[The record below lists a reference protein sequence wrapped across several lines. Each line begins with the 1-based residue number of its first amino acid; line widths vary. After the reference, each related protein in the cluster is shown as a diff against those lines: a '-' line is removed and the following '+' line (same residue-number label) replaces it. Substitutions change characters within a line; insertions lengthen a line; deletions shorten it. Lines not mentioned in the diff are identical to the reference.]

1 MSTSKP
7 SSVIHVEDTSPE
19 KNLEAAS
26 SLETYMESGLSR
38 DDAYF
43 LASFTDEKR
52 KKCVRKVSHTMCLI

>member
-26 SLETYMESGLSR
+26 TLETYIESGLSR

-43 LASFTDEKR
+43 LANFTDEKR
-52 KKCVRKVSHTMCLI
+52 NKCVRKVS